1 MNQGKTKVRKTVWLP
16 ALLIVIVVLLAGC
29 GETNRPGTSENEET
43 KNAASSAD
51 HSETGDPSSE
61 TPVTGGLK
69 VGFSRLSIMP
79 EDSVPLGGYG
89 NTSRRMSNG
98 SMDDIYVQ
106 CVFLTDE
113 NDDSLI
119 LLFYD
124 AIRVGSWL
132 SSTRKQVS
140 KATGISE
147 DRIFC
152 AASHSHSTPDTANT
166 AESSILRYLMDL
178 PVISA
183 DAAVEAMEDRVTASM
198 AIGSTDV
205 EKMNFVRHYLLANG
219 TYAGD
224 NYGDFSSAAIVR
236 HESEADTT
244 MRILCFMREGKQDVL
259 LANWQCH
266 PSFLDFGSMDVS
278 SDFVGYFRKGVEK
291 EIDAYCVYWQGAAGN
306 LNPRSK
312 IAEETPTKDL
322 KEFGA
327 QLSGYAVNVY
337 RSGLTKAESGP
348 IKVKQE
354 TFTAEVNHT
363 EDDKSYGATIVS
375 DIWVATNDRA
385 ASTEEGKKYGIHS
398 PYHAQAIISKLS
410 RGATVD
416 IELDAAS
423 IGGIAF
429 ATFPGE
435 MFDVNGLYIRENSSA
450 AMTFIMGYCNG
461 NWSYMPADYAYDN
474 TCYEADV
481 SVFVKGTAEKVAAKL
496 AEMISEIRK

>member
-1 MNQGKTKVRKTVWLP
+1 MKTGRRYCLLAVLIAIGVLLSGCEGTNQTDSETNSSVSTAENSVESENASSEP
-16 ALLIVIVVLLAGC
+16 AL
-29 GETNRPGTSENEET
+29 
-43 KNAASSAD
+43 
-51 HSETGDPSSE
+51 
-61 TPVTGGLK
+61 TGGLR

-113 NDDSLI
+113 NDESLI

-140 KATGISE
+140 KATGVSE

-152 AASHSHSTPDTANT
+152 AASHSHSTPDTANV

-178 PVISA
+178 PVI
-183 DAAVEAMEDRVTASM
+183 AAEAATEAMEDRVPAAM
-198 AIGSTDV
+198 AIGSTNV

-224 NYGDFSSAAIVR
+224 NYGDFNSAAIVR
-236 HESEADTT
+236 HETEADTA
-244 MRILCFMREGKQDVL
+244 MRILCFKREGKQDVL

-266 PSFLDFGSMDVS
+266 PTFLDFGSMDVS

-306 LNPRSK
+306 INPRSK
-312 IAEETPTKDL
+312 ITEETPTKDL

-327 QLSGYAVNVY
+327 QLSEYAVDVY
-337 RSGLTKAESGP
+337 RNGLQEAESGP
-348 IKVKQE
+348 IRVTQE
-354 TFTAEVNHT
+354 TYTTDVNHS
-363 EDDKSYGATIVS
+363 EDDKANGATVVS
-375 DIWVATNDRA
+375 DIWTRTNDRA
-385 ASTEEGKKYGIHS
+385 AATEEGKKYGIHS

-410 RGATVD
+410 RGETFD
-416 IELDAAS
+416 FELNAAS
-423 IGGIAF
+423 IGSIAF

-450 AMTFIMGYCNG
+450 DLTFIMGYCNG
-461 NWSYMPADYAYDN
+461 NCSYMPADYAYDN
-474 TCYEADV
+474 TCYEVDV
-481 SVFVKGTAEKVAAKL
+481 SLFTKGTAEKVAAKL